1 MKRRILRIA
10 VLAFGGLVGL
20 AITLLLVAR
29 HMGAGT
35 IQEWIGT
42 QIQDIA
48 NGYLN
53 PKLSFTDLG
62 YQYPLTV
69 SLKNL
74 HLTADDPAN
83 PGHTID
89 IIACNRAEVSLA
101 EIPAIGKPIVIE
113 KIALEEPLISAIA
126 VEPRSKKF
134 VGFTNL
140 IRGASDTSDSSTAS
154 SAPKKLSDVFRMR
167 LVQIDNGKIVYDP
180 RIPGTVPMTLDKINT
195 LLNIEPTDAGW
206 YKLDTDIARV
216 PVFDFAVK
224 GQLNLDTFSVKDV
237 DVKILADLGQD
248 KLDYL
253 PPEIQSLLKQY
264 EAKGKL
270 SVEVKGDMPVM
281 DPMSGKI
288 QAIVDLDR
296 ANLAMSGLRV
306 PVDKLHL
313 ESDFNQGKV
322 VLPMLSIAALGG
334 TAVLS
339 GSVALNDRLDSELSI
354 MISSLAPGRVLANPN
369 MSPAWEDTLD
379 LKLHLKAAL
388 LSLIGKA
395 PPPQNAPL
403 AAIDLRD
410 FHFSARDP
418 VNPGQRLDLLA
429 CKKLDVDMTQ
439 PFISGQPLKIDA
451 INLESPVISAVS
463 VSPGAMQFVGIPAYS
478 PPPAP
483 APAVSAPVA
492 TTDAQPVAP
501 AAKITNTIQVKSFQ
515 FTNAKLIYDPR
526 LPGTQ
531 RMCLD
536 QFSTFIDV
544 DPKDPGSY
552 RLRAD
557 IDHSPIFKLGVDGLV
572 DIDNPGIQNLV
583 FDLQADLSQGKLDFL
598 PPQLQL
604 ILRHVNAREKLSIHA
619 AAAVAMSNP
628 SNAIAHLDMHVQNI
642 DLSQSGMNI
651 PVQDFKLS
659 ANLQHKKAV
668 EDINISTLNNNFDI
682 HAATDLDSRMDTD
695 VTLGLNN
702 IVLEQLLAALK
713 PDQPKLSSTTTF
725 NAQIELQSPLMVALG
740 AIPGTPAEPLA
751 TATLRKI
758 SLTSNDNP
766 LGTTPLDYFS
776 CDSVKLIMPQ
786 LPAPGKPLDVG
797 DIFIERPVV
806 KAIAI
811 APQSSLFAGVCE
823 LQAIAAAQA
832 PPSAASSPATMPSA
846 PVAQAKLSQLF
857 RLHSLL
863 VDNAYIYYD
872 PQIPDTT
879 PMEYDNISARVNL
892 DSPAGDWYYFNAL
905 VPSPPD
911 LKLSVWGRADID
923 TLVLN
928 PVNLDLSTHIG
939 QQWPD
944 YKYLP
949 PQVQVLMRPFDP
961 VATIEVKSTGMVPL
975 TSPMNS
981 DLMPQIALD
990 NVKVTA
996 GGYRIPIEQV
1006 SLPLHY
1012 TPGQVEFLPSQSM
1025 GAPTVSAL
1033 DGVANITGT
1042 VMLDDRLDS
1051 TLSVKVYDMLIQS
1064 LMADKIDGPAKDLVG
1079 DVTMDLELLDAPV
1092 LQILADATPPATQPS
1107 TEPSTQ
1113 PSMQAGNF
1121 GGSPKYM
1128 VVGGLPPNW
1137 GTCDLQLV
1145 HARLA
1150 GLEVLQ
1156 GVTNLAKT
1164 AFTDLFDKK
1173 DKDEKR
1179 IVVPKE
1185 NAKIVCNFS
1194 GDRINLTQIHYEGE
1208 ALAADGK
1215 GYITLE
1221 QALDLYLTGG
1231 VFQKFGGFMKQISD
1245 SLLYYHVYGTFQNIQ
1260 YEVHRG
1266 DGKPI
1271 VQGVKTGVKK
1281 AESGLKVGFHA
1292 MGTGINKAGGFLHGL
1307 FNHKKQDENPPQ
1319 DQSSNPPT
1327 TQN

>member
-1 MKRRILRIA
+1 MKRRIFRIA
-10 VLAFGGLVGL
+10 VLALGGLIGL

-53 PKLSFTDLG
+53 PKLSFTDLD

-89 IIACNRAEVSLA
+89 IIACDRAEVSLA
-101 EIPAIGKPIVIE
+101 DIPTIGKPIVIE
-113 KIALEEPLISAIA
+113 KIALEEPLISAVA

-134 VGFTNL
+134 VGFSNL
-140 IRGASDTSDSSTAS
+140 IRGASDTSESSTAS

-237 DVKILADLGQD
+237 DVKLLADLGQD

-253 PPEIQSLLKQY
+253 PPEIQTLLKQY
-264 EAKGKL
+264 EAKGRL
-270 SVEVKGDMPVM
+270 TVEVKGDMPVM
-281 DPMSGKI
+281 DPMSGNI
-288 QAIVDLDR
+288 QATVDLDR
-296 ANLAMSGLRV
+296 ANIALSGLRI

-322 VLPMLSIAALGG
+322 DLPMLSIAALGG

-339 GSVALNDRLDSELSI
+339 GSVSLNDRLDGELSV

-388 LSLIGKA
+388 LSLIDKA
-395 PPPQNAPL
+395 PPPRNAPL

-439 PFISGQPLKIDA
+439 PYISGQPLKIDA
-451 INLESPVISAVS
+451 INLDSPVISAVS
-463 VSPGAMQFVGIPAYS
+463 LSPGAMQFVGIPAYS
-478 PPPAP
+478 PPPEPAVP
-483 APAVSAPVA
+483 APAETVA
-492 TTDAQPVAP
+492 TQPLTP
-501 AAKITNTIQVKSFQ
+501 ASKITNTFQVKSFQ

-526 LPGTQ
+526 LPGTD

-536 QFSTFIDV
+536 QFSTFITV
-544 DPKDPGSY
+544 DPKDSGSY

-604 ILRHVNAREKLSIHA
+604 ILRHVNAREKLSVHA

-628 SNAIAHLDMHVQNI
+628 SNASAHLDMHVQNI
-642 DLSQSGMNI
+642 DLSQSGINI

-668 EDINISTLNNNFDI
+668 EDIRISTLNNNFDI

-713 PDQPKLSSTTTF
+713 PDEPKLSSTTTF

-758 SLTSNDNP
+758 SLTSSDNP
-766 LGTTPLDYFS
+766 LGASPLDFFA
-776 CDSVKLIMPQ
+776 CDSVKLVMPE
-786 LPAPGKPLDVG
+786 LPAPGKPLNIG
-797 DIFIERPVV
+797 DILIERPVI

-811 APQSSLFAGVCE
+811 APQPSQFAGFYE
-823 LQAIAAAQA
+823 LQSFAAAQV
-832 PPSAASSPATMPSA
+832 PPSSASPAPATLPSA
-846 PVAQAKLSQLF
+846 PITQAKLSQF
-857 RLHSLL
+857 FHLHSLRL
-863 VDNAYIYYD
+863 NDAYIYYD

-879 PMEYDNISARVNL
+879 PMAYDNISARVNL

-923 TLVLN
+923 TLALN
-928 PVNLDLSTHIG
+928 PVNLELSTHIG
-939 QQWPD
+939 QESPD

-961 VATIEVKSTGMVPL
+961 VATIDVKSTGTVLL
-975 TSPMNS
+975 TNPINS

-1012 TPGQVEFLPSQSM
+1012 TPGQVEFLRSQNM
-1025 GAPTVSAL
+1025 GLPTVSAL

-1042 VMLDDRLDS
+1042 VMLNDRLDS
-1051 TLSVKVYDMLIQS
+1051 TLSVKVYDILIQS
-1064 LMADKIDGPAKDLVG
+1064 LMADKIDGPAKDLFG

-1107 TEPSTQ
+1107 TQ

-1121 GGSPKYM
+1121 AGSPKYM

-1137 GTCDLQLV
+1137 GTCDLQV
-1145 HARLA
+1145 VRARLA

-1156 GVTNLAKT
+1156 GVTNLAKS

-1179 IVVPKE
+1179 TVVPKE
-1185 NAKIVCNFS
+1185 NARIVCNFS

-1208 ALAADGK
+1208 LLAADGK
-1215 GYITLE
+1215 GYVTLE

-1231 VFQKFGGFMKQISD
+1231 IFQKFGGFIKQISD

-1281 AESGLKVGFHA
+1281 AASGLKVGFHA
-1292 MGTGINKAGGFLHGL
+1292 MDTGINHAGSFLHGL
-1307 FNHKKQDENPPQ
+1307 FNHNKQNQNPPQ
-1319 DQSSNPPT
+1319 DQSANPPT